1 VKLIII
7 ADAFPPMRTSAAVH
21 MHELA
26 LELIGQGHKVT
37 VIIPTASNKAS
48 LAVDDCKGYRLVSV
62 SVPKTKDVGYIR
74 RTIAEFISPYVIYH
88 RLSSSSIL
96 NESFEGIIWYSP
108 TIFFAPLI
116 SRLKVRYGC
125 PAYLVLRDMFPDWV
139 VDLGLMRKR
148 LPYYFLKL
156 VEFYQYK
163 VASYIGIQAP
173 GNFKYFNTGFLKK
186 FKSKVELLWTWV
198 TPTSLHVSCSID
210 LSKTKLAGRVNFVY
224 AGNMGIAQDF
234 DLIMSLITL
243 FEERSDIG
251 FVFVGRGSEVGRLKA
266 MSAQRALRNIV
277 FFDEIDSAEIP
288 ALYAQCS
295 IGLVALDPRHKSHN
309 IPGKFLSYM
318 ESGLPALARLN
329 SGNDLVEIISANQ
342 VGASYVGSNA
352 GEFQTVANRLIE
364 MLQRDPNMPNRC
376 KNLAH
381 KLFSTENAAK
391 QIISALK
398 HGH

>member
-1 VKLIII
+1 MKLIII

-21 MHELA
+21 MNELA
-26 LELIGQGHKVT
+26 LELVRQGHKVT
-37 VIIPTASNKAS
+37 VIIPTASINTS
-48 LAVDDCKGYRLVSV
+48 LTVEDLNGFRLVSV
-62 SVPKTKDVGYIR
+62 ATPKTKDVSYVM

-88 RLSSSSIL
+88 RLSSSSII

-116 SRLKVRYGC
+116 SRLKVRYSC
-125 PAYLVLRDMFPDWV
+125 PAYLVLRDMFPDWA
-139 VDLGLMRKR
+139 VDLGIMKKH
-148 LPYYFLKL
+148 LPYYFFKL

-173 GNFKYFNTGFLKK
+173 GNFKYFNSNFLKK

-210 LSKTKLAGRVNFVY
+210 LSKTELAGRVNFVY

-243 FEERSDIG
+243 FKERSDIG

-266 MSAQRALRNIV
+266 IAAQRALRNII
-277 FFDEIDSAEIP
+277 FFDEIDSTEIP
-288 ALYAQCS
+288 SLYSQCS

-318 ESGLPALARLN
+318 ESGLPVLARLN
-329 SGNDLVEIISANQ
+329 DGNDLVDIIGANRA
-342 VGASYVGSNA
+342 GAIYVGSDA
-352 GEFQTVANRLIE
+352 GEFQMVANRLIE
-364 MLQRDPNMPNRC
+364 MLQHDPNMPSRC

-381 KLFSTENAAK
+381 TMFSTEKAAK

-398 HGH
+398 NVN

>member
-1 VKLIII
+1 MKLIII

-37 VIIPTASNKAS
+37 VIIPTASNKTS
-48 LAVDDCKGYRLVSV
+48 LGVDDCKGYRLVSV
-62 SVPKTKDVGYIR
+62 SAPKTKDVGYIR

-88 RLSSSSIL
+88 RLSSSSII

-116 SRLKVRYGC
+116 SRLKVRYSC
-125 PAYLVLRDMFPDWV
+125 PAYLVLRDMFPDWA
-139 VDLGLMRKR
+139 VDLGLMKKR

-156 VEFYQYK
+156 VECYQYK

-173 GNFKYFNTGFLKK
+173 GNFKYFNSRFLRK

-198 TPTSLHVSCSID
+198 TPTSFHVSCSID
-210 LSKTKLAGRVNFVY
+210 LSKTDLAGRVNFVY

-243 FEERSDIG
+243 FKERSDIG

-266 MSAQRALRNIV
+266 MSAQRALRNVV

-295 IGLVALDPRHKSHN
+295 IGLVALDQRHKSHN

-318 ESGLPALARLN
+318 ESGLPVLARLN
-329 SGNDLVEIISANQ
+329 SGNDLVEMISANQ
-342 VGASYVGSNA
+342 VGASFVGSDA
-352 GEFQTVANRLIE
+352 GEFQVVANRLID
-364 MLQRDPNMPNRC
+364 MLQRDPNMPSRC

-381 KLFSTENAAK
+381 TLFSTENAAK

-398 HGH
+398 FRN